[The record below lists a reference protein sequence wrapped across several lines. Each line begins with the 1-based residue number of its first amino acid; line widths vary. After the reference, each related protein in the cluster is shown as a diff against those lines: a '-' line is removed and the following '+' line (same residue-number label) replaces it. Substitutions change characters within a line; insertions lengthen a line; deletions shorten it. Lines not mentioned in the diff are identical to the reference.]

1 MEFEMLDI
9 RLVRDVGLAVVL
21 AIPTLSLTRPVAAES
36 LSPAASQSQIVE
48 NAAIAS
54 MTADVRRASI
64 PSD

>member
-1 MEFEMLDI
+1 MFDT

-36 LSPAASQSQIVE
+36 LSPAASQSPIVE
-48 NAAIAS
+48 NAEIAS

-64 PSD
+64 PTD